1 MRIKQAIKE
10 SGSSVGELAQKM
22 GVARQTISRQINGAN
37 ITVETVQKI
46 ADALGLPVGQLFD
59 QTPQPTKADHSHAPP
74 GRVDWNLA
82 MAPVVVD
89 QRSHAPHGRVDW
101 NAPPA

>member
-22 GVARQTISRQINGAN
+22 GVSRQTISRQINGAN

-46 ADALGLPVGQLFD
+46 ADALGVPVGQLFD
-59 QTPQPTKADHSHAPP
+59 QKPQPTNAEHSTITCPHC
-74 GRVDWNLA
+74 GEKLVINLSIS
-82 MAPVVVD
+82 D
-89 QRSHAPHGRVDW
+89 KKHE
-101 NAPPA
+101 

>member
-1 MRIKQAIKE
+1 MRIRQAIKE

-22 GVARQTISRQINGAN
+22 GVSRQTISRQINGAN

-59 QTPQPTKADHSHAPP
+59 QKPQPKNADHNTRTCPHC
-74 GRVDWNLA
+74 GVKLVINLSIY
-82 MAPVVVD
+82 D
-89 QRSHAPHGRVDW
+89 KKHE
-101 NAPPA
+101 

>member
-22 GVARQTISRQINGAN
+22 GVSRQTISRQINGAN

-46 ADALGLPVGQLFD
+46 ADALGVPVGQLFD
-59 QTPQPTKADHSHAPP
+59 QTKTPQPKNADHLTITCPHCGAKLEI
-74 GRVDWNLA
+74 NLS
-82 MAPVVVD
+82 VSYKKHD
-89 QRSHAPHGRVDW
+89 
-101 NAPPA
+101 

>member
-46 ADALGLPVGQLFD
+46 ADALCVPVGQLFD
-59 QTPQPTKADHSHAPP
+59 QKPQPTNAEHNAITCPHCGAKL
-74 GRVDWNLA
+74 VINLS
-82 MAPVVVD
+82 VSD
-89 QRSHAPHGRVDW
+89 KKHD
-101 NAPPA
+101 

>member
-22 GVARQTISRQINGAN
+22 GVSRQTISRQINGAN

-46 ADALGLPVGQLFD
+46 ADSLGLPVGQLFD
-59 QTPQPTKADHSHAPP
+59 QKPQTTNAEPNTITCPHCGAKL
-74 GRVDWNLA
+74 VINLS
-82 MAPVVVD
+82 VSD
-89 QRSHAPHGRVDW
+89 KKHD
-101 NAPPA
+101 

>member
-22 GVARQTISRQINGAN
+22 GVSRQTISRQINGAN

-46 ADALGLPVGQLFD
+46 ADALGVPVGQLFD
-59 QTPQPTKADHSHAPP
+59 QKPQTKNADHNVITCPHC
-74 GRVDWNLA
+74 GEKLVINLS
-82 MAPVVVD
+82 VSD
-89 QRSHAPHGRVDW
+89 KKHD
-101 NAPPA
+101 

>member
-1 MRIKQAIKE
+1 MRIKRAIKE

-59 QTPQPTKADHSHAPP
+59 QTPQPPTADHNVVTCPHCGAKL
-74 GRVDWNLA
+74 VINLS
-82 MAPVVVD
+82 VSD
-89 QRSHAPHGRVDW
+89 KKHE
-101 NAPPA
+101 

>member
-22 GVARQTISRQINGAN
+22 GVSRQTISRQINGAN

-46 ADALGLPVGQLFD
+46 ADALGVPVGQLFD
-59 QTPQPTKADHSHAPP
+59 QTPQPKNEDHNTNITCPHCGAKL
-74 GRVDWNLA
+74 VINLS
-82 MAPVVVD
+82 VSD
-89 QRSHAPHGRVDW
+89 KKHD
-101 NAPPA
+101 

>member
-22 GVARQTISRQINGAN
+22 GVSRQTISRQINGAN

-59 QTPQPTKADHSHAPP
+59 QKPQTTNADHNVITCPHC
-74 GRVDWNLA
+74 GEKIVINLS
-82 MAPVVVD
+82 VSD
-89 QRSHAPHGRVDW
+89 KKHD
-101 NAPPA
+101 

>member
-22 GVARQTISRQINGAN
+22 GVSRQTISRQINGAN

-59 QTPQPTKADHSHAPP
+59 QKPQPKNADHNVITCPHC
-74 GRVDWNLA
+74 GVKLVINLSIS
-82 MAPVVVD
+82 D
-89 QRSHAPHGRVDW
+89 KKHD
-101 NAPPA
+101 

>member
-59 QTPQPTKADHSHAPP
+59 QTPQPTNADNITINCPHCGAKL
-74 GRVDWNLA
+74 VINLSIS
-82 MAPVVVD
+82 D
-89 QRSHAPHGRVDW
+89 KKHD
-101 NAPPA
+101 

>member
-22 GVARQTISRQINGAN
+22 GVSRQTISRQINGAN

-59 QTPQPTKADHSHAPP
+59 QKPQPTNADHNVITCPHCGAKL
-74 GRVDWNLA
+74 VINLS
-82 MAPVVVD
+82 VSD
-89 QRSHAPHGRVDW
+89 KKHD
-101 NAPPA
+101 

>member
-22 GVARQTISRQINGAN
+22 GVSRQTISRQINGAN
-37 ITVETVQKI
+37 ITVETVKKI

-59 QTPQPTKADHSHAPP
+59 QTPQPKNSERNTITCPHCGEKL
-74 GRVDWNLA
+74 VINLS
-82 MAPVVVD
+82 VSD
-89 QRSHAPHGRVDW
+89 KKHE
-101 NAPPA
+101 

>member
-22 GVARQTISRQINGAN
+22 GVSRQTISRQINGAN

-59 QTPQPTKADHSHAPP
+59 QTPQTKNSDHNVITCPHC
-74 GRVDWNLA
+74 GEKLVINLSIY
-82 MAPVVVD
+82 D
-89 QRSHAPHGRVDW
+89 KKHE
-101 NAPPA
+101 

>member
-22 GVARQTISRQINGAN
+22 GVSRQTISRQINGAN

-46 ADALGLPVGQLFD
+46 ADALGVPVGQLFD
-59 QTPQPTKADHSHAPP
+59 QKPQPTTEEQNVIICPHCGEKL
-74 GRVDWNLA
+74 VINLS
-82 MAPVVVD
+82 VSD
-89 QRSHAPHGRVDW
+89 KKHD
-101 NAPPA
+101 

>member
-59 QTPQPTKADHSHAPP
+59 QTPQPTNADNITITCPNCGAKL
-74 GRVDWNLA
+74 VINLSIS
-82 MAPVVVD
+82 D
-89 QRSHAPHGRVDW
+89 KKHD
-101 NAPPA
+101 

>member
-59 QTPQPTKADHSHAPP
+59 QTPQPTNADDNVITCPHC
-74 GRVDWNLA
+74 GEKLVINLS
-82 MAPVVVD
+82 VSD
-89 QRSHAPHGRVDW
+89 KKHD
-101 NAPPA
+101 

>member
-22 GVARQTISRQINGAN
+22 GVSRQAISRQINGAN

-59 QTPQPTKADHSHAPP
+59 QAPQPTNADHNIITCPHCGAKLEI
-74 GRVDWNLA
+74 NLS
-82 MAPVVVD
+82 VSD
-89 QRSHAPHGRVDW
+89 KK
-101 NAPPA
+101 

>member
-10 SGSSVGELAQKM
+10 SGISVGELAQKM

-46 ADALGLPVGQLFD
+46 ADALGLPVGELFD
-59 QTPQPTKADHSHAPP
+59 QKQQPTMAD
-74 GRVDWNLA
+74 NLTITC
-82 MAPVVVD
+82 
-89 QRSHAPHGRVDW
+89 PHCGEKLVINLSVLDKKHD
-101 NAPPA
+101 

>member
-22 GVARQTISRQINGAN
+22 GVSRQTISRQINGAN

-46 ADALGLPVGQLFD
+46 ADALGVPVGQLFD
-59 QTPQPTKADHSHAPP
+59 QKPQPTNADHNVITCPHCGAKL
-74 GRVDWNLA
+74 VINLS
-82 MAPVVVD
+82 VSD
-89 QRSHAPHGRVDW
+89 KKHE
-101 NAPPA
+101 

>member
-22 GVARQTISRQINGAN
+22 GVSRQTMSRQINGAN

-59 QTPQPTKADHSHAPP
+59 QKPQTTNADHNVITCPHC
-74 GRVDWNLA
+74 GEKLVINLS
-82 MAPVVVD
+82 VSD
-89 QRSHAPHGRVDW
+89 KKHD
-101 NAPPA
+101 